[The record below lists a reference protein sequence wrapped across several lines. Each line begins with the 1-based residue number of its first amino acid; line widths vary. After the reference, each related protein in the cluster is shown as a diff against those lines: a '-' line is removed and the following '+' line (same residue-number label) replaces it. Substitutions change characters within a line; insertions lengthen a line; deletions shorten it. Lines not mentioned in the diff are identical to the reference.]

1 MNMEFNKVLAALL
14 VAGITAYFAG
24 LISRGLIHSEKL
36 EKDAYIISVAE
47 AASGTASGAAAPA
60 GPEPIKDYLA
70 KADVAQGE
78 KVSKICSSCHTFDK
92 GGKHG
97 VGPNQFGLV
106 GAHFGHADGYA
117 YSAAITAAHDRKWD
131 EQTLSEFLTN
141 PKKFLPG
148 NKMAF
153 AGIKNPQDRANLI
166 AYLKTV

>member
-92 GGKHG
+92 GGPNR
-97 VGPNQFGLV
+97 VGPNLAGIV
-106 GAHFGHADGYA
+106 GRARGSAPGFA
-117 YSAAITAAHDRKWD
+117 YSDAMKAKGGKWDVDSLNEFIFSPKTFIPGTKMTFSGLKKPEDRAAIIKWL
-131 EQTLSEFLTN
+131 QT
-141 PKKFLPG
+141 K
-148 NKMAF
+148 
-153 AGIKNPQDRANLI
+153 
-166 AYLKTV
+166 